1 MLCTVEKKAVGELDP
16 GTKPRITWDGEG
28 QALLSVLELGS
39 DLMLFL
45 AELGELNI

>member
-1 MLCTVEKKAVGELDP
+1 MLCTVEKNAVGELDP
-16 GTKPRITWDGEG
+16 GSKPRIIWEGEG

-39 DLMLFL
+39 DLRLFL